1 MANIDRIANV
11 SISLNTTG
19 VSKHGFSQGL
29 IVGAHAHSLARVETY
44 TSVDD
49 MTGDG
54 YSTTD
59 PIF

>member
-19 VSKHGFSQGL
+19 VSKHGFSQGI

-49 MTGDG
+49 MTAD
-54 YSTTD
+54 
-59 PIF
+59 